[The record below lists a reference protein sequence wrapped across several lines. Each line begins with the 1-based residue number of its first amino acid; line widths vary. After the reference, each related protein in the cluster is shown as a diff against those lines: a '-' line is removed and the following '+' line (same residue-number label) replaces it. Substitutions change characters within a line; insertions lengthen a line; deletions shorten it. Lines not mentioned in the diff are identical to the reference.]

1 MWETMDYI
9 LQKNSE
15 LKTKQ
20 LKLNKTKCTWIRRKQ
35 QTTWFRN
42 EWNLI
47 GETVDQIKGGR
58 EKKYLW
64 KRVSLNF
71 SILQCLK
78 TKNGSKSFNEL
89 HRHTHTC
96 STHANTHTQRS
107 RQTWTNLP
115 PVNTEIRIKKKK
127 LEKSVKKVKR
137 YANTNNWIISNLLS
151 KDRRQQEN
159 NFKILKAKSVC
170 HQRAQCHKNKNKAIF
185 RQFT

>member
-1 MWETMDYI
+1 MR
-9 LQKNSE
+9 LRVAQK
-15 LKTKQ
+15 
-20 LKLNKTKCTWIRRKQ
+20 
-35 QTTWFRN
+35 
-42 EWNLI
+42 
-47 GETVDQIKGGR
+47 
-58 EKKYLW
+58 KKYLW

-78 TKNGSKSFNEL
+78 TKNRPKSFNEL

-115 PVNTEIRIKKKK
+115 TVNTEIRIKKKK
-127 LEKSVKKVKR
+127 FEKSVKKVKS

-151 KDRRQQEN
+151 EVRRQREN
-159 NFKILKAKSVC
+159 NFKILKAESVC

-185 RQFT
+185 RHFTYSKN